1 MSSGSIVEIFKYKY
15 DELFNPVLQAL
26 HKLGGSGTNN
36 EIEET
41 VIELLGLTDD
51 EVEDIH
57 RGNTSKL
64 SYRSAWARNYLKRLG
79 LIENS
84 GRALWALTSE
94 GLKTQKID
102 KEESKKIVKNLS
114 GVKKEKPKKNQQKS
128 ESNHVVEESDELNE
142 LSWEEELIEILK
154 SMKPDAFERLSQR
167 FLRELGF
174 TNVEVTG
181 KSGDGGIDG
190 VGVIKVGG
198 VLSFHVVFQCKRYA
212 GSVSSPAIRDFRG
225 AMIGRADKGLFITTG
240 TFTRD
245 AKREAQRDG
254 APPIDLID
262 GNDLAEQLKNLK
274 LGVSVQIEKRLKSN
288 LSGSMT
294 FNKSI
299 NYAPF
304 RRRPHLSCVGY

>member
-1 MSSGSIVEIFKYKY
+1 MEIFRYKY

-36 EIEET
+36 EIEEA
-41 VIELLGLTDD
+41 VIELLGLTDN

-79 LIENS
+79 FIENS

-102 KEESKKIVKNLS
+102 KEEAKKIVKNLS
-114 GVKKEKPKKNQQKS
+114 GVKKEKPSKNEQKS
-128 ESNHVVEESDELNE
+128 EAIHAVEESEELNE

-154 SMKPDAFERLSQR
+154 SMEPGAFERLSQR

-190 VGVIKVGG
+190 VGAIKVGG

-262 GNDLAEQLKNLK
+262 GNDLAEQLKNLR
-274 LGVSVQIEKRLKSN
+274 LGVSVQMKEEVEIKPQW
-288 LSGSMT
+288 
-294 FNKSI
+294 FNDI
-299 NYAPF
+299 
-304 RRRPHLSCVGY
+304 

>member
-1 MSSGSIVEIFKYKY
+1 MEVFKYKY

-36 EIEET
+36 EIEEA

-84 GRALWALTSE
+84 GRALWALTNE

-102 KEESKKIVKNLS
+102 KEEAKKIVKNLS
-114 GVKKEKPKKNQQKS
+114 GVKKEKPKDIIEKT
-128 ESNHVVEESDELNE
+128 ETNHSVEESEELNE

-154 SMKPDAFERLSQR
+154 SMEPDAFERLSQR

-190 VGVIKVGG
+190 VGVIKIGG
-198 VLSFHVVFQCKRYA
+198 VLSFHVVFQCKRYT

-262 GNDLAEQLKNLK
+262 GNDLAEQLKNLR
-274 LGVSVQIEKRLKSN
+274 LGVSVQMKEEVDIKPQW
-288 LSGSMT
+288 
-294 FNKSI
+294 FNDI
-299 NYAPF
+299 
-304 RRRPHLSCVGY
+304 